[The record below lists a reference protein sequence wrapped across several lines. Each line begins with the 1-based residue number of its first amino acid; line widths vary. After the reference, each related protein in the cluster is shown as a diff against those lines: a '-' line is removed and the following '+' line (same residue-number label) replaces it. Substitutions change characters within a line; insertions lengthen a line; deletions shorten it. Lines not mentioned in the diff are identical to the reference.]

1 MSTNSTRSSGS
12 ASGIISVPAFNQMVT
27 VKLTGENLLLWTM
40 QLFPYLRS
48 QKLMGYI
55 DGTRESPL
63 PTITEGEG
71 GDDARSVAN
80 PVFEQWYQQ
89 DQLVLS
95 AMLSSLGDTVLAQVV
110 GCTSAHEVWR
120 VIEPTFATASRAQI
134 MQIRMQLATIQKKD
148 LTINHRVLPQSE
160 EPRRHP
166 SRAVI
171 GKPLENDEVIAYIL
185 QGLPAEYDAI
195 VTSITTCTDI
205 NTPSDALAHLLS
217 YELRVEHNNGGGSQ
231 ANQVNRTSSGNTGG
245 AAAMAEAAAMEAA
258 ATTATLVK
266 DIRYLSIY
274 VGATTMMLQGA
285 TIDLIRTTSPTTPR
299 SLLQPPPTTAT
310 LSFQTGMQIQELQ
323 IISPMILNACPPRSA
338 MLD

>member
-1 MSTNSTRSSGS
+1 
-12 ASGIISVPAFNQMVT
+12 
-27 VKLTGENLLLWTM
+27 
-40 QLFPYLRS
+40 
-48 QKLMGYI
+48 
-55 DGTRESPL
+55 
-63 PTITEGEG
+63 
-71 GDDARSVAN
+71 
-80 PVFEQWYQQ
+80 
-89 DQLVLS
+89 
-95 AMLSSLGDTVLAQVV
+95 
-110 GCTSAHEVWR
+110 
-120 VIEPTFATASRAQI
+120 
-134 MQIRMQLATIQKKD
+134 
-148 LTINHRVLPQSE
+148 
-160 EPRRHP
+160 
-166 SRAVI
+166 VI

-217 YELRVEHNNGGGSQ
+217 YELRIEHNNGGGSQ

-245 AAAMAEAAAMEAA
+245 AAAMEAA

-266 DIRYLSIY
+266 DIRYLAIY

-310 LSFQTGMQIQELQ
+310 PSIQTGMQIQELQ

>member
-1 MSTNSTRSSGS
+1 M
-12 ASGIISVPAFNQMVT
+12 
-27 VKLTGENLLLWTM
+27 
-40 QLFPYLRS
+40 
-48 QKLMGYI
+48 
-55 DGTRESPL
+55 
-63 PTITEGEG
+63 
-71 GDDARSVAN
+71 
-80 PVFEQWYQQ
+80 
-89 DQLVLS
+89 
-95 AMLSSLGDTVLAQVV
+95 LAQVV

-120 VIEPTFATASRAQI
+120 VIELTFATASRAQI

-217 YELRVEHNNGGGSQ
+217 YELRIEHNNGGGSQ

-258 ATTATLVK
+258 ATMATLVK
-266 DIRYLSIY
+266 DIRYLAIY

>member
-1 MSTNSTRSSGS
+1 M
-12 ASGIISVPAFNQMVT
+12 
-27 VKLTGENLLLWTM
+27 
-40 QLFPYLRS
+40 
-48 QKLMGYI
+48 
-55 DGTRESPL
+55 
-63 PTITEGEG
+63 
-71 GDDARSVAN
+71 
-80 PVFEQWYQQ
+80 
-89 DQLVLS
+89 
-95 AMLSSLGDTVLAQVV
+95 
-110 GCTSAHEVWR
+110 
-120 VIEPTFATASRAQI
+120 
-134 MQIRMQLATIQKKD
+134 
-148 LTINHRVLPQSE
+148 
-160 EPRRHP
+160 
-166 SRAVI
+166 I

-185 QGLPAEYDAI
+185 QGLPAEYDDI

-245 AAAMAEAAAMEAA
+245 AAAMEAA

-266 DIRYLSIY
+266 DIRYLAIY
-274 VGATTMMLQGA
+274 GATTMMLQGA

-310 LSFQTGMQIQELQ
+310 PSIQTGMQIQELQ

>member
-55 DGTRESPL
+55 DGTRERPL

-95 AMLSSLGDTVLAQVV
+95 ARLSSLGDTVLAQVV

-245 AAAMAEAAAMEAA
+245 AAAMEAA

-266 DIRYLSIY
+266 DLRYLAIY

>member
-1 MSTNSTRSSGS
+1 
-12 ASGIISVPAFNQMVT
+12 
-27 VKLTGENLLLWTM
+27 
-40 QLFPYLRS
+40 
-48 QKLMGYI
+48 
-55 DGTRESPL
+55 
-63 PTITEGEG
+63 
-71 GDDARSVAN
+71 
-80 PVFEQWYQQ
+80 
-89 DQLVLS
+89 
-95 AMLSSLGDTVLAQVV
+95 
-110 GCTSAHEVWR
+110 
-120 VIEPTFATASRAQI
+120 
-134 MQIRMQLATIQKKD
+134 
-148 LTINHRVLPQSE
+148 
-160 EPRRHP
+160 
-166 SRAVI
+166 VI

-217 YELRVEHNNGGGSQ
+217 YELRIEHNNGGGSQ

-245 AAAMAEAAAMEAA
+245 AAAMAEAAAM
-258 ATTATLVK
+258 
-266 DIRYLSIY
+266 DIRYLAIY

-310 LSFQTGMQIQELQ
+310 PSIQTGMQIQELQ